1 MMSIHKWCNGL
12 YVTVKDW
19 YKKGYIYINVIKP
32 LPASE
37 PTKRKGQKTKAQ
49 PNMVLSPE
57 DPWTVFRH
65 PERFLAKSVLLVDD
79 EKGRKLIEE
88 RLDSLANAIMW
99 EMETEFSRERTTVI
113 KAECVTFEDWYKE
126 GEHNG

>member
-1 MMSIHKWCNGL
+1 MMSIHKWCSGL
-12 YVTVKDW
+12 YVTVEDW

-32 LPASE
+32 LPESE
-37 PTKRKGQKTKAQ
+37 PTKREGQKPKAQ

-57 DPWTVFRH
+57 DPWTVWRN
-65 PERFLAKSVLLVDD
+65 PERFLSKSVLLVDD
-79 EKGRKLIEE
+79 EKGRKLIEYHLE
-88 RLDSLANAIMW
+88 GLANAIMW

-126 GEHNG
+126 GEHSG